1 MAPNKKIRYYFF
13 VNDLSQLITEN
24 LKKYKNYSLIYN
36 PDNKNI
42 FNINQIIKI
51 QTFCKKNSVL
61 FFLKDDYK
69 YAHKFKANGIFISGS
84 NKIVNP
90 GKLNVKLKVLG
101 SAHNQLEY
109 YHKMRQNCETI
120 MFSPIFKTNKYS
132 ENKILNISKF
142 NLISKNWKVRVC
154 ALGGITN
161 KNLKKINI
169 TRAVAIG
176 GISIIKKTHLLQ
188 LIVSGFFKITIF

>member
-1 MAPNKKIRYYFF
+1 MATNKKIKYYFF
-13 VNDLSQLITEN
+13 VNDLSQLISEN

-42 FNINQIIKI
+42 FNTNQIIKI

-69 YAHKFKANGIFISGS
+69 YAHKFKANGIFISSS

-90 GKLNVKLKVLG
+90 VKLNVKLKVLG

-120 MFSPIFKTNKYS
+120 MFSPIFKTSKYS
-132 ENKILNISKF
+132 QNKILDISKF
-142 NLISKNWKVRVC
+142 NLISKNWKVKVC
-154 ALGGITN
+154 ALGGITSN
-161 KNLKKINI
+161 NLRKINM
-169 TRAVAIG
+169 TRAVAIA
-176 GISIIKKTHLLQ
+176 GISIIKKPTYHNQ
-188 LIVSGFFKITIF
+188 